1 MPGTACNGT
10 GQKYH
15 NMNIIQ
21 DHTDSGNSNHEIAA
35 HDDASALALEGFDT
49 TEEAPNP
56 TSPPSECISLFR
68 TCKETEPVGDISISD
83 VVEFIRNPKQKTLRI
98 VEEVRRLVALGD
110 KKSEDQ
116 ATEIK
121 KGLAAVTLS
130 GTFERRNKASLV
142 NHSGLITIDFDK
154 LTPDELDTAWT
165 KLTTDPHVIIAF
177 RSPSG
182 AGIKGAVRVPV
193 PESDAGHLSAWFA
206 CERYFK
212 ETHGLTLD
220 PSGKDVCRLC
230 YFSHDADCFHNESA
244 LRLDTSHWQPVPPS
258 TPSQRNS
265 EIPPPDASRQLK
277 APKPEGWIFLPS
289 GPTGNLASAES
300 VFAALATSERYYVH
314 GGRVVELTESST
326 LKIVEPEFLRSAID
340 EYGVVAKWKSD
351 REGKPVISPNERAS
365 ADNAKMWLA
374 SPAKEI
380 LDQVDIVC
388 VCPPIIEEEAG
399 VPAVL
404 RHGYN
409 QRGKVIVTSQIEPQQ
424 MPLEEAVRMIGL
436 PLEEYDFV
444 TPADRARAIAA
455 IVTPALVIGG
465 TLNAHAPMF
474 VAEGDGS
481 QAGKGLLLE
490 LIQSIYA
497 EKPQMVAQ
505 KASGV
510 GSFDESLAAAL
521 VAGRTFIQLDNFR
534 GKLNSQ
540 FLEMVMTVP
549 HGTEVQARVPYKGEI
564 GVKPEKYVFQLTS
577 NGIET
582 TTDLANRCCITRI
595 RIRPSD
601 YQFRQFPEG
610 GLADHVAANQAAFL
624 GAVYTIVAHW
634 ISEGKPRT
642 RDCRAPGRF
651 RKWGQS
657 LDWICQELCGTGPL
671 LDGHVLVQ
679 QRATNSGLGWLRS
692 LAQVIAQRHDSENRW
707 AAAQLVD
714 LSEDEGI
721 DMPGLREGADDTA
734 KHQWAGR
741 TLAKIFQRNPM
752 TPVQVD
758 DLIVED
764 ASVEIDGMQV
774 IRSIQT
780 EARED
785 GRGSREAKR
794 YRFTSPYPPLPHR
807 QPETPCENAAIL

>member
-1 MPGTACNGT
+1 MPGTASNGT
-10 GQKYH
+10 GHKFH
-15 NMNIIQ
+15 NMKIIQ
-21 DHTDSGNSNHEIAA
+21 DPIAHGNSNHEIAA
-35 HDDASALALEGFDT
+35 TVTTAATLALEDFDT
-49 TEEAPNP
+49 TEEVPSP
-56 TSPPSECISLFR
+56 TPLPSERISCFK
-68 TCKETEPVGDISISD
+68 TCKETEPVGEISISD
-83 VVEFIRNPKQKTLRI
+83 VVEFIRNPKPKTVRI
-98 VEEVRRLVALGD
+98 VAEVRRLVALGD
-110 KKSEDQ
+110 KESEDQ
-116 ATEIK
+116 AREIK

-130 GTFERRNKASLV
+130 GTFKRRNKASLV
-142 NHSGLITIDFDK
+142 NHSGLIILDFDK
-154 LTPDELDTAWT
+154 LTTDELAEAWT
-165 KLTTDPHVIIAF
+165 KLSADPHVLIAF

-182 AGIKGAVRVPV
+182 AGIKGAVRVPI
-193 PESDAGHLSAWFA
+193 PESETGHLSAWFA

-220 PSGKDVCRLC
+220 IQCKDVCRLS
-230 YFSHDADCFHNESA
+230 FLSHDADCFHNENA
-244 LRLDTSHWQPVPPS
+244 QRLETAQWQPVPAPVS
-258 TPSQRNS
+258 SQQNS
-265 EIPPPDASRQLK
+265 ELPPPDPSRQLK
-277 APKPEGWIFLPS
+277 APKPEGWIILPS

-351 REGKPVISPNERAS
+351 REGKHVLSPNERAS
-365 ADNAKMWLA
+365 ADTAKMWLA

-388 VCPPIIEEEAG
+388 VCPPMIEEEAG

-404 RHGYN
+404 NHGYN
-409 QRGKVIVTSQIEPQQ
+409 KRGKVIVASQIEPQQ
-424 MPLEEAVRMIGL
+424 MPLQDAVQLIGL
-436 PLEEYDFV
+436 LLEEYDFV

-474 VAEGDGS
+474 VPEGNGS
-481 QAGKGLLLE
+481 QAGKGFLLE

-505 KASGV
+505 KTSGV

-521 VAGRTFIQLDNFR
+521 IAGRTFIQFDNFR

-549 HGTEVQARVPYKGEI
+549 HGTEVQARVPYKGEV

-582 TTDLANRCCITRI
+582 TTDLANRCCIIRI
-595 RIRPSD
+595 RIRPPD

-610 GLADHVAANQAAFL
+610 GLADHVAANQSAFL

-634 ISEGKPRT
+634 ISEGKPGT
-642 RDCRAPGRF
+642 RDCRALGRF
-651 RKWGQS
+651 RQWWQS
-657 LDWICQELCGTGPL
+657 LDWICQELCGTQPL

-679 QRATNSGLGWLRS
+679 QRATNPGLGWLRS
-692 LAQVIAQRHDSENRW
+692 LAQVIVQRHDNESRW

-721 DMPGLREGADDTA
+721 DMQGLRDGADDST

-741 TLAKIFQRNPM
+741 TLAKIFQGSRM

-764 ASVEIDGMQV
+764 ASVDIDGMRV
-774 IRSIQT
+774 IRSIQS

-794 YRFTSPYPPLPHR
+794 YRFTQNPPLSPS
-807 QPETPCENAAIL
+807 TPPTP